1 MINTIGPNITR
12 LREQRG
18 LTIRDLAFKTN
29 IAENSLSS
37 IEHGKKGVGLKT
49 VVKIADA
56 LNCSLDFLV
65 GRTSDPHPFHG
76 FHGFHGSKDESV
88 ESVESVQSAD
98 KAQFLAIM
106 SDLYDKYFK
115 LPTLSKPSAL
125 SKPSTLTT
133 PSALATAD
141 TETIDADD
149 SVGKDIKD
157 IKDSKDREEALS
169 SLKRSIESG
178 GGGCGGE
185 WKEPLWTCVRLYQ
198 GEEFRTAGRGK
209 MHSGS
214 TAFTYELK
222 KSSRNGLETG
232 ELIISTRKQA
242 KTITRSSVEL
252 ALKNALEVMEKEGI
266 VRGPKKLGQVFG
278 GSYLYAMFLS
288 WGVIKGTPE

>member
-56 LNCSLDFLV
+56 LNCSLDYLC
-65 GRTSDPHPFHG
+65 GRTSDPHP

-88 ESVESVQSAD
+88 ESVQNAD

-115 LPTLSKPSAL
+115 LPMP
-125 SKPSTLTT
+125 SKPSTLST

-141 TETIDADD
+141 TETIDDDD

-157 IKDSKDREEALS
+157 IKDIKDREKALS
-169 SLKRSIESG
+169 SLKSTIESG
-178 GGGCGGE
+178 GGGE

-252 ALKNALEVMEKEGI
+252 AMVNALV
-266 VRGPKKLGQVFG
+266 
-278 GSYLYAMFLS
+278 S
-288 WGVIKGTPE
+288 